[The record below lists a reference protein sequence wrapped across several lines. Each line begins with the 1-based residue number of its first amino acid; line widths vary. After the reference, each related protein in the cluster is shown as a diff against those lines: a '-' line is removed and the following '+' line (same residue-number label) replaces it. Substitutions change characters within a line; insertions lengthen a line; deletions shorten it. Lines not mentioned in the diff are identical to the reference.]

1 MNYGDVAGIL
11 AAGGLLLVCSH
22 ISLIGFRKLTPWSG
36 TYLDTLETFALAL
49 EIKLPYLGGFFKT

>member
-22 ISLIGFRKLTPWSG
+22 ISSIGFQN
-36 TYLDTLETFALAL
+36 
-49 EIKLPYLGGFFKT
+49 